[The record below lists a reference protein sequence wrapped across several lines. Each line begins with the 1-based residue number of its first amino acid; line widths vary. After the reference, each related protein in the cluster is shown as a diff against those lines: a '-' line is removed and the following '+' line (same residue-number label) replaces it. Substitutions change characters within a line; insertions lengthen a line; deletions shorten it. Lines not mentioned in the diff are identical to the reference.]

1 MPIIE
6 AVIPSAY
13 ATAQFITE
21 PCFYVLLLHLTNSS
35 FSHYAIVIEEGK
47 INKYRELQYFGIEIR
62 LSKLLA
68 VTVDKLH

>member
-21 PCFYVLLLHLTNSS
+21 PCFYVLLLHFDSIPV
-35 FSHYAIVIEEGK
+35 FHYAIVIEEGK
-47 INKYRELQYFGIEIR
+47 INK
-62 LSKLLA
+62 
-68 VTVDKLH
+68 

>member
-21 PCFYVLLLHLTNSS
+21 PCFYVLLLHFTNSS

-47 INKYRELQYFGIEIR
+47 INKYRELQYFGHLMR
-62 LSKLLA
+62 R
-68 VTVDKLH
+68 VDSLEKTDAGRD